1 MTSPGLRGTPR
12 SYRIDGMR
20 AMIGLVL
27 GAALLSACGQDPPAG
42 DGTVPL
48 GTQQL
53 SGYRIDV
60 SATLLL
66 SEVGFGV
73 TTTGGGKYRLLW
85 LGTQNDVLEG
95 KLTTDGQF
103 DPTGTS
109 PLGGKE
115 LVANQPDRIEF
126 RLNPTAEQNGL
137 DLVTSGGPI
146 YLDLTRNADRTS
158 ASLRFVRDSREQL
171 SAHNPV
177 AIVAR

>member
-1 MTSPGLRGTPR
+1 
-12 SYRIDGMR
+12 
-20 AMIGLVL
+20 MISLVL
-27 GAALLSACGQDPPAG
+27 GATLLSACGEEPPAG
-42 DGTVPL
+42 DGAVPL

-60 SATLLL
+60 SATLVL
-66 SEVGFGV
+66 SQVGFGV

-85 LGTQNDVLEG
+85 LGTQDDVLGG

-146 YLDLTRNADRTS
+146 YVDLSRNADRAT
-158 ASLRFVRDSREQL
+158 ASLRFVREGREQL

-177 AIVAR
+177 AILER